1 MTVAPGEI
9 NLENKLDVIQHAPQK
24 KTARS
29 ADSMND
35 VIAFYKLTL
44 FVFSRLD
51 WNEHTIEA
59 RAGNIV

>member
-1 MTVAPGEI
+1 MVAYHE
-9 NLENKLDVIQHAPQK
+9 L
-24 KTARS
+24 S
-29 ADSMND
+29 AQ
-35 VIAFYKLTL
+35 LTL